1 VFGGRSKY
9 TDEWESITKEGHF
22 SEEIKHF
29 RWRWKCMAAFNPCSA
44 KMKGL
49 RDYDKQVARGLTIN
63 KLFQRRDAAWYLHA
77 LNSGGGLTSIGRIFT
92 VLSAIPRSI
101 RSSIGS
107 REKWRE
113 KQRVDGFWI

>member
-63 KLFQRRDAAWYLHA
+63 KLFQMW
-77 LNSGGGLTSIGRIFT
+77 SEEGRCLVSTRF
-92 VLSAIPRSI
+92 
-101 RSSIGS
+101 
-107 REKWRE
+107 E
-113 KQRVDGFWI
+113 